1 MNTAND
7 YTRSGP
13 RDTIKT
19 VCLISMAALIFG
31 IYPGQPWAASQAEY
45 HEDALFNPSTGI
57 LRAENRGR
65 ISIYDGLEHAVVDR
79 AMDTQFDR
87 IGNMMFIRTRQTL
100 PDGSV
105 ESDDDCD

>member
-1 MNTAND
+1 MVVSSSVESRYGRICQSKFN
-7 YTRSGP
+7 SLL
-13 RDTIKT
+13 
-19 VCLISMAALIFG
+19 VFG
-31 IYPGQPWAASQAEY
+31 IYPGQPWAASQTEY
-45 HEDALFNPSTGI
+45 YEGALFNPSTGI
-57 LRAENRGR
+57 LLAENRGR
-65 ISIYDGLEHAVVDR
+65 VSIYDGLEHAVVDR